1 MRLFAGFTLLA
12 LGLFWSYPFLPPAI
26 ERTVRAKVASSKVAS
41 SELAFSELASWPAPR
56 EPILVLAPK
65 GIRVQPGETAAVSLA
80 ENALTESSAD
90 PRR

>member
-12 LGLFWSYPFLPPAI
+12 LGLFWSYPFLGPGL
-26 ERTVRAKVASSKVAS
+26 ERTLRAKVASSKVV
-41 SELAFSELASWPAPR
+41 SWPAPR
-56 EPILVLAPK
+56 EPVLVLAPK
-65 GIRVQPGETAAVSLA
+65 DIRGRPGETAAVNLA